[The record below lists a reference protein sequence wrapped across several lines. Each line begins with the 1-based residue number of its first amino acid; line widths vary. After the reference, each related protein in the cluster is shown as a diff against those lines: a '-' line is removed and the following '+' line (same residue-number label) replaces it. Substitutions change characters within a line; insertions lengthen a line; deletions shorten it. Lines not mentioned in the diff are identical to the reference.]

1 MSWYA
6 GLEKIV
12 ERNASLADYTSFGL
26 GGPAKYLVQPETAEQ
41 VREVINRCRDEG
53 LALYVVGA
61 GTNVLVDDGG
71 VNGVVLRLSPSGFGK
86 VRREDDLLHAGAIA
100 KLSTLVA
107 TAARAGLAGAE
118 CLVGIPGS
126 VGGAVRMNA
135 GGSFG
140 DVGSIIEAV
149 TVIDAAGHLLARGKD
164 DLMFGY
170 RHTNIN
176 AKVVLD
182 ATVRLIPG
190 DSDLLLRRMKEI
202 WMIKKNTQPMSARSA
217 GCVFKNPRGM
227 SAGALIDQA
236 GLKGESVGGAVVS
249 RKHANYVTARKG
261 AKTRD
266 VLKLIELIR
275 RRVRER
281 FDVELELE
289 LEIW

>member
-12 ERNASLADYTSFGL
+12 KRDVPLAEFTSFGI
-26 GGPAKYLVQPETAEQ
+26 GGPAKYFVEPQTVEQ
-41 VREVINRCRDEG
+41 VQEVIHRCRDNA
-53 LALYVVGA
+53 LALHVLGA
-61 GTNVLVDDGG
+61 GTNILVSDAG
-71 VNGVVLRLSPSGFGK
+71 VGGVVLRLGAAQFGK
-86 VRREDDLLHAGAIA
+86 VRRDGELLHAGSIA
-100 KLSTLVA
+100 KLSTVVA
-107 TAARAGLAGAE
+107 TAARAALAGAE

-126 VGGAVRMNA
+126 VGGGVKMNA

-140 DVGSIIEAV
+140 DVGSVIESI
-149 TVIDAAGHLLARGKD
+149 TVVDASGHVLQRGRD

-170 RHTNIN
+170 RHTSLN
-176 AKVVLD
+176 APVVLD

-190 DSDLLLRRMKEI
+190 DPEQLVRRMKEI

-236 GLKGESVGGAVVS
+236 GLKGHNIGGAVVS
-249 RKHANYVTARKG
+249 RKHANYVTARKD
-261 AKTRD
+261 ATAAD
-266 VLKLIELIR
+266 VRKLIDVIR
-275 RRVRER
+275 ARVKER
-281 FDVELELE
+281 FDCQLELE

>member
-6 GLEKIV
+6 GLEAIV
-12 ERNASLADYTSFGL
+12 ERDVPLAEYTSFGL
-26 GGPAKYLVQPETAEQ
+26 GGPAKFLAQPETPEQ
-41 VREVINRCRDEG
+41 VCDVINRCRDNG
-53 LALYVVGA
+53 LALYVLGA
-61 GTNVLVDDGG
+61 GTNVLVADSG
-71 VNGVVLRLSPSGFGK
+71 VNGVVLRLSGKGFGK

-100 KLSTLVA
+100 RLSIVVA

-140 DVGSIIEAV
+140 DVGSIIETV
-149 TVIDAAGHLLARGKD
+149 TVVDAAGHLLTRTKD

-176 AKVVLD
+176 ARIVLD
-182 ATVRLIPG
+182 ASVRCLPG
-190 DSDLLLRRMKEI
+190 DGEQILRRMKEI

-236 GLKGESVGGAVVS
+236 GLKGESIGGCVIS
-249 RKHANYVTARKG
+249 RKHANYLTVRKG
-261 AKTRD
+261 AAAGD
-266 VLKLIELIR
+266 VLKMIEMVR